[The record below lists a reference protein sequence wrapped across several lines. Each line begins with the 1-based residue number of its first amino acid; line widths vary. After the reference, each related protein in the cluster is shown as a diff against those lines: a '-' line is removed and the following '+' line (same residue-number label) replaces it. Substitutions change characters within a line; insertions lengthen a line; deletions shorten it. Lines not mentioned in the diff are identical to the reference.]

1 MGVWRGTIAA
11 TTLGGNLVLNPI
23 FVTDTAGWDLAFGTD
38 TATRV
43 SDGASNGTWCVRGT
57 EGKADSG
64 LSQLP
69 ADMEPVTPGGMVLM
83 GADVKVNINAAQ
95 FKLWMGFAEY
105 NAAKTF
111 LAWNP
116 FIAFWQF
123 ADRLGMVNN
132 VWKRLS
138 GRITVRA
145 DTAFV
150 SIHLRGNR
158 DVPIAGAWAA
168 FDDIFLGEIASS
180 APVFVEKGWQE
191 GG

>member
-1 MGVWRGTIAA
+1 MGVWRDTIAAAPA
-11 TTLGGNLVLNPI
+11 TTLGSNLVLNPI

-43 SDGASNGTWCVRGT
+43 SNGASNGDWYVQGT

-83 GADVKVNINAAQ
+83 GTDVKVNNNAAQ

-105 NAAKTF
+105 NAAQTF

-116 FIAFWQF
+116 FIALSESFSQRRKAFWSLAIPF
-123 ADRLGMVNN
+123 LCKSSM
-132 VWKRLS
+132 
-138 GRITVRA
+138 IVRGIVA
-145 DTAFV
+145 T
-150 SIHLRGNR
+150 
-158 DVPIAGAWAA
+158 
-168 FDDIFLGEIASS
+168 
-180 APVFVEKGWQE
+180 
-191 GG
+191 

>member
-1 MGVWRGTIAA
+1 MGVWRGTIAAA

-43 SDGASNGTWCVRGT
+43 SNGASNGTWYVQGT

-69 ADMEPVTPGGMVLM
+69 ADMEPVTPGGMILM
-83 GADVKVNINAAQ
+83 GVDVKVNDVAQ
-95 FKLWMGFAEY
+95 TTLWIGFAEY
-105 NAAKTF
+105 NVAKTF

-116 FIAFWQF
+116 FIEFWQL
-123 ADRLGMVNN
+123 ADRIPLVNN
-132 VWKRLS
+132 VWKRIS
-138 GRITVRA
+138 GRTTVRA

-150 SIHLRGNR
+150 SIHIRGNR
-158 DVPIAGAWAA
+158 DGDAGVWAA

-180 APVFVEKGWQE
+180 APVTVNL
-191 GG
+191 

>member
-1 MGVWRGTIAA
+1 MGIWRGTIAAAPA

-23 FVTDTAGWDLAFGTD
+23 FVTDTAGWDLAFETD

-43 SDGASNGTWCVRGT
+43 STGASNGAWYVQGT
-57 EGKADSG
+57 EGKLDSG

-69 ADMEPVTPGGMVLM
+69 ADMEPVTPGGMILM
-83 GADVKVNINAAQ
+83 GVDVKVNNVEPQ
-95 FKLWMGFAEY
+95 KLWIGFAEY

-116 FIAFWQF
+116 FIANEQF
-123 ADRLGMVNN
+123 PDRLGMVNN

-138 GRITVRA
+138 GRITVRV

-150 SIHLRGNR
+150 SIFCRGNR
-158 DVPIAGAWAA
+158 VAAVAGAWAA

-180 APVFVEKGWQE
+180 APVFVG
-191 GG
+191 